1 MKNDPGIGAASDAKQ
16 IGSTQPATAPARS
29 SVLNRIARFRE
40 LGIII
45 AILVMG
51 LLIESRTK
59 SFLGSYNLSTLL
71 VQFAMFGI
79 LSIGETFVIL
89 TAGIDLSVGAVTAF
103 SAVFSSMMVVNFHIS
118 TPIAILV
125 ILVLGALIGFIHS
138 LFIVRAGITPF
149 IVTLAS
155 MSIFEGLTLY
165 ITQGFPVTNLPAS
178 YLWLGSSAIFG
189 IPTPF
194 WLLAAYFGL
203 VWLII
208 YRMPI
213 GRHVFAV
220 GGNAQASRLSGVRV
234 DRVLTFVYI
243 VSAVSASL
251 VGVVL
256 AGWLG
261 EGQPGAASG
270 WELQAIAA
278 TIIGGTSLFG
288 GVGSLLGAVL
298 GAVFMSTL
306 SDGMVLLNISS
317 YLQQFVLGVVIL
329 MAVLFAM
336 WQARRLK
343 ASGRR

>member
-1 MKNDPGIGAASDAKQ
+1 MKNEPDVLRASGMRPNTTTPSIPGESRHILS
-16 IGSTQPATAPARS
+16 R
-29 SVLNRIARFRE
+29 VARFRE

-45 AILVMG
+45 AIVVMAA
-51 LLIESRTK
+51 LIESRTN
-59 SFLGSYNLSTLL
+59 SFLGVYNISTML

-79 LSIGETFVIL
+79 LAIGETFVIL
-89 TAGIDLSVGAVTAF
+89 TAGIDLSVGAITAF
-103 SAVFSSMMVVNFHIS
+103 SAVFSAMMVVNFHFPTVLAIVL
-118 TPIAILV
+118 ILV
-125 ILVLGALIGFIHS
+125 IGAVIGLVHA

-178 YLWLGSSAIFG
+178 YLWLGSSTMLG

-194 WLLAAYFGL
+194 WLLALYFGL
-203 VWLII
+203 VWVII
-208 YRMPI
+208 YRTPL

-220 GGNAQASRLSGVRV
+220 GGNAQAARLSGVRV
-234 DRVLTFVYI
+234 DRVVTFVYV

-288 GVGSLLGAVL
+288 GVGSLLGALL

-317 YLQQFVLGVVIL
+317 YLQQLVLGIVIL
-329 MAVLFAM
+329 VAVVFAM
-336 WQARRLK
+336 WQTRRLK

>member
-1 MKNDPGIGAASDAKQ
+1 MNDEPQVANAMTEQ
-16 IGSTQPATAPARS
+16 PQVVQSTPANFLGVVAR
-29 SVLNRIARFRE
+29 VARFRE
-40 LGIII
+40 LGIIL
-45 AILVMG
+45 AIVVMG
-51 LLIESRTK
+51 LLIEVETK
-59 SFLGSYNLSTLL
+59 SFLGAYNLATLL

-79 LSIGETFVIL
+79 LAIGETFVIL

-103 SAVFSSMMVVNFHIS
+103 SAVLSSMMVVNFHFPTLLAIVL
-118 TPIAILV
+118 ILV
-125 ILVLGALIGFIHS
+125 IGAVIGLLHA

-165 ITQGFPVTNLPAS
+165 ITQGFPVTNLPPS
-178 YLWLGSSAIFG
+178 YLWLGSSAIVG

-194 WLLAAYFGL
+194 WLLAVYFGL
-203 VWLII
+203 VWLVI
-208 YRMPI
+208 YRTPL

-234 DRVLTFVYI
+234 DHVLTFVYV

-288 GVGSLLGAVL
+288 GIGSLLGALL

-317 YLQQFVLGVVIL
+317 YLQQLVLGVVIL
-329 MAVLFAM
+329 VAVVFAM
-336 WQARRLK
+336 WQTRRLK

>member
-1 MKNDPGIGAASDAKQ
+1 MTQLPGPSRTAAATKGTDRTAGADTRRVVAQ
-16 IGSTQPATAPARS
+16 
-29 SVLNRIARFRE
+29 VARFRE
-40 LGIII
+40 LGIIL
-45 AILVMG
+45 AILVMAA
-51 LLIESRTK
+51 LIESRTT
-59 SFLGSYNLSTLL
+59 SFFGAYNLSTLL

-79 LSIGETFVIL
+79 LAIGETFVIL
-89 TAGIDLSVGAVTAF
+89 TSGIDLSVGAVTAF
-103 SAVFSSMMVVNFHIS
+103 SAVLSSMMVVNFHFP
-118 TPIAILV
+118 TLLAIVL
-125 ILVLGALIGFIHS
+125 ILAIGATIGLLHA
-138 LFIVRAGITPF
+138 LFVVRAGITPF

-178 YLWLGSSAIFG
+178 YLWLGTSTIAG
-189 IPTPF
+189 LPTPF
-194 WLLAAYFGL
+194 WLLAVYFALMWL
-203 VWLII
+203 VV
-208 YRMPI
+208 YRTPF

-234 DRVLTFVYI
+234 DRVLIAVYI
-243 VSAVSASL
+243 ISAVSASL

-288 GVGSLLGAVL
+288 GVGSLLGALL

-306 SDGMVLLNISS
+306 ADGMVLLNISS
-317 YLQQFVLGVVIL
+317 YLQQLVLGVVIL
-329 MAVLFAM
+329 VAVVFAM
-336 WQARRLK
+336 WQAKRVRV
-343 ASGRR
+343 AGRR